1 MHLSLSLSNRGVGWL
16 HHNTQR
22 PVARTFAHRGA
33 HLHFNVKV
41 CVRVRVQ
48 KEATQRVERCMQA
61 ARRECAARSL
71 QAGGL
76 PGLRPGVQAGLQ
88 GADGW
93 IGFVGWMVSFG
104 WLVGW
109 LDAPRS
115 AGE

>member
-1 MHLSLSLSNRGVGWL
+1 VRASACAERGDVKGGKMHASSSPSV
-16 HHNTQR
+16 
-22 PVARTFAHRGA
+22 
-33 HLHFNVKV
+33 
-41 CVRVRVQ
+41 
-48 KEATQRVERCMQA
+48 
-61 ARRECAARSL
+61 AARSL

-93 IGFVGWMVSFG
+93 IGFVGWMVWF
-104 WLVGW
+104 GW